1 MIMEIIHFIKEHPLI
16 ILLVY
21 LFAVNLA
28 GFAMMGIDK
37 KKAENGKWRIPEKSL
52 FFVAMIGGSAG
63 SAAGM
68 KYFRHKTKHT
78 KFKVGIP
85 LILAFQLMMAVLC
98 IVQMIKR

>member
-1 MIMEIIHFIKEHPLI
+1 MLKLSSDSENKYHKAINPAV
-16 ILLVY
+16 IL
-21 LFAVNLA
+21 
-28 GFAMMGIDK
+28 
-37 KKAENGKWRIPEKSL
+37 IPEKSL